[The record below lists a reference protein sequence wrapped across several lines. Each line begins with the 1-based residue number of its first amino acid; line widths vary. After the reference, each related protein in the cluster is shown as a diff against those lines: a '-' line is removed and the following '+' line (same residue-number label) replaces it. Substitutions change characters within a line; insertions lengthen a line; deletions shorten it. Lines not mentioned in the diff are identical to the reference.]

1 VTSSPSTDSPV
12 SVRRSGRA
20 DVVSGLVV
28 AGAGVLL
35 LASALGIEDGTR
47 PAPGLGPATLPTVL
61 STLLIVAGLA
71 LAVIGL
77 RHRRATNI
85 AADPTRTG
93 EAGVGAGAGAA
104 VEDEL
109 VAPAEPP
116 VPWRRLA
123 VVVALFI
130 GYALIFIPLGYM
142 LATAIYLAVMVTVI
156 DRSRWKRNLIF
167 AVVFAVVVYY
177 GFTELL
183 SVQLPAGVL
192 G

>member
-1 VTSSPSTDSPV
+1 MTSSPSTDSPV

-28 AGAGVLL
+28 AGMGVLL
-35 LASALGIEDGTR
+35 LASALGIEDAVR
-47 PAPGLGPATLPTVL
+47 HAPGLGPATLPTVL
-61 STLLIVAGLA
+61 SILLILAGLV

-77 RHRRATNI
+77 RHRRATNM
-85 AADPTRTG
+85 AVDPTRIG
-93 EAGVGAGAGAA
+93 EAGAGAGAGA
-104 VEDEL
+104 EDEL

-123 VVVALFI
+123 IVVALFI

-156 DRSRWKRNLIF
+156 DRPKWKRNLIF

-183 SVQLPAGVL
+183 SVPLPAGVL

>member
-1 VTSSPSTDSPV
+1 MTSSPSTDSPV

-35 LASALGIEDGTR
+35 LASAQGIEDAVR

-61 STLLIVAGLA
+61 SILLILAGLV

-77 RHRRATNI
+77 RRRRVANM
-85 AADPTRTG
+85 AADPRRIG
-93 EAGVGAGAGAA
+93 EAGAGA
-104 VEDEL
+104 EDEL

-156 DRSRWKRNLIF
+156 DRSRWKRKLIF

>member
-1 VTSSPSTDSPV
+1 VTSSPPTESPIP
-12 SVRRSGRA
+12 VRRPGGA

-35 LASALGIEDGTR
+35 LVNARGIEDQVR
-47 PAPGLGPATLPTVL
+47 QAPGIGPATLPTAL
-61 STLLIVAGLA
+61 SVLLIVAGLV

-77 RHRRATNI
+77 RHRHGTGPE
-85 AADPTRTG
+85 ADGMRDG
-93 EAGVGAGAGAA
+93 EPVGIDQLISR
-104 VEDEL
+104 E
-109 VAPAEPP
+109 EPR

-123 VVVALFI
+123 VMVALFV

-142 LATAIYLAVMVTVI
+142 LATALYLGVMVTVI
-156 DRSRWKRNLIF
+156 DRARWKRNLVF

>member
-1 VTSSPSTDSPV
+1 MTSSPPTESPIP
-12 SVRRSGRA
+12 VRRSGRA

-35 LASALGIEDGTR
+35 LVSARGIEEQVR
-47 PAPGLGPATLPTVL
+47 PAPGVGPATLPTAL
-61 STLLIVAGLA
+61 SVLLIIAGLV

-77 RHRRATNI
+77 RHRHGTGQ
-85 AADPTRTG
+85 AADGMRDG
-93 EAGVGAGAGAA
+93 
-104 VEDEL
+104 
-109 VAPAEPP
+109 EPP
-116 VPWRRLA
+116 GIDQLVVGEEPRVPWRRLA
-123 VVVALFI
+123 VMVALFV
-130 GYALIFIPLGYM
+130 GYALIFVPLGYM
-142 LATAIYLAVMVTVI
+142 LATALYLGVVVTVI
-156 DRSRWKRNLIF
+156 DRAKWKRNLVF

>member
-1 VTSSPSTDSPV
+1 VTSSPPTDSPV

-20 DVVSGLVV
+20 DLVSGLVV

-35 LASALGIEDGTR
+35 LVSARGIEDAVR
-47 PAPGLGPATLPTVL
+47 PAPGLGPAALPTAL
-61 STLLIVAGLA
+61 SILLIIAGLA

-77 RHRRATNI
+77 RHRRVTDPADEDP
-85 AADPTRTG
+85 AAEDPAG
-93 EAGVGAGAGAA
+93 E
-104 VEDEL
+104 DPL
-109 VAPAEPP
+109 APAEPP

-123 VVVALFI
+123 VVVALFV

-142 LATAIYLAVMVTVI
+142 LATALYLGVMVTVI
-156 DRSRWKRNLIF
+156 DPARWKRNLIF

>member
-1 VTSSPSTDSPV
+1 
-12 SVRRSGRA
+12 VRRSGRA
-20 DVVSGLVV
+20 DLVSGLVV

-35 LASALGIEDGTR
+35 LVSARGIEDAVR

-61 STLLIVAGLA
+61 SVLLIIAGLT

-77 RHRRATNI
+77 RHRGGTDV
-85 AADPTRTG
+85 AAEDPAGDDPAG
-93 EAGVGAGAGAA
+93 EDPAGENPAG
-104 VEDEL
+104 EDPI
-109 VAPAEPP
+109 APAEPP

-142 LATAIYLAVMVTVI
+142 LATALYLAVMVTVI
-156 DRSRWKRNLIF
+156 DRARWKRNLIF

>member
-1 VTSSPSTDSPV
+1 MTSSPSTDSPV

-28 AGAGVLL
+28 AGMGVLL
-35 LASALGIEDGTR
+35 LASALGIEDAVR
-47 PAPGLGPATLPTVL
+47 HAPGLGPATLPTVL
-61 STLLIVAGLA
+61 SILLILAGLV

-77 RHRRATNI
+77 RHRRATTM
-85 AADPTRTG
+85 AVDPTRIG
-93 EAGVGAGAGAA
+93 EAGAGAGA
-104 VEDEL
+104 EDEL
-109 VAPAEPP
+109 VEPAEPP

-156 DRSRWKRNLIF
+156 DRSKWKRNLIY

-183 SVQLPAGVL
+183 SVPLPAGVL

>member
-1 VTSSPSTDSPV
+1 MTSSPSTDSPV

-20 DVVSGLVV
+20 DLVSGLVV
-28 AGAGVLL
+28 AGAGMLL
-35 LASALGIEDGTR
+35 LVSARGIEDAVR
-47 PAPGLGPATLPTVL
+47 PAPGIGPATLPTAL
-61 STLLIVAGLA
+61 SVLLIIAGLA

-77 RHRRATNI
+77 RRRRVTDV
-85 AADPTRTG
+85 AAEDP
-93 EAGVGAGAGAA
+93 AG
-104 VEDEL
+104 DDP

-116 VPWRRLA
+116 VPWQRLA

-142 LATAIYLAVMVTVI
+142 LATALYLGVMVTVI
-156 DRSRWKRNLIF
+156 DRARWKRNLIF
-167 AVVFAVVVYY
+167 AVGFAVVVYY

>member
-1 VTSSPSTDSPV
+1 VTSSLPTDVPTSL
-12 SVRRSGRA
+12 RRSGRA
-20 DVVSGLVV
+20 DLVSGLVV
-28 AGAGVLL
+28 AGAGAVLL
-35 LASALGIEDGTR
+35 VGARAIGDPVR
-47 PAPGLGPATLPTVL
+47 PAPGIGPATLPTAL
-61 STLLIVAGLA
+61 SVLLIIAGLV
-71 LAVIGL
+71 LAVIGW
-77 RHRRATNI
+77 RGRGRDTEARRGGVA
-85 AADPTRTG
+85 
-93 EAGVGAGAGAA
+93 EAV
-104 VEDEL
+104 DEL
-109 VAPAEPP
+109 VHQGELR

-142 LATAIYLAVMVTVI
+142 LATALYLGIMVTLI
-156 DRSRWKRNLIF
+156 DRARWKRNLIF